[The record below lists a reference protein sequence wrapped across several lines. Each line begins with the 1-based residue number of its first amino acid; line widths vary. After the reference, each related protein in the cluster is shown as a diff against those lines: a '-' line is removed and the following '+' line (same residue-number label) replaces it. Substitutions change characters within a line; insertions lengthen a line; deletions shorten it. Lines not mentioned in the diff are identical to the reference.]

1 MKKLLLS
8 ITASL
13 LAYFSFAQTVGN
25 TYTYKQITQLQE
37 SHVNGQDWQHVISD
51 NGNKVT
57 WYRQTNPKQVYMMNS
72 DGSSLQSI
80 VDMGTERLSQVDISA
95 DGSKVVYMGG
105 PFFSGNRLNFIN
117 ADGTGDTP
125 LIELNEL
132 RMGTIKIAG
141 DGSKAFFAVKSDA
154 SIISGGGA
162 IERGIYSIGL
172 DGTGLT
178 QIIGPADVAGAL
190 GINASDVGGFS
201 GGSAGPSFD
210 ISYDGTEVVCLG
222 KDDANGG
229 YYVFTTHNGITEILG
244 PFQWLNGVGI
254 SADGSKIAASVNDN
268 GNHEGWVADYNG
280 GNLTMLASNADMF
293 EFSNGNSLGDAVA
306 LTSDGSKV
314 LFDSY
319 GHLFNT
325 DGSGLISVAA
335 ATLSSAGNPMIKD
348 GVTRATMTS
357 DGSRILF
364 SFLDGVTDHW
374 QMAILDINPPS
385 MGLCP
390 TLSDFYWNP
399 NGAAPSPSGPASEIR
414 LTVSPAA
421 GADSIWYAG
430 NVTLLDGLK
439 DTKVYAGEFHDNGI
453 NTGDQTANDGIYTHN
468 NIYAFADA
476 ELGPRTMR
484 FNCETYDSDLMH
496 YGTAVDVDT
505 WYVADNISIDEVV
518 GSDFLMYPNP
528 ANGIVGLKVPDST
541 FKVDGVEVLDALG
554 RTVEVYPFVMNG
566 QPMMNT
572 SSWANGVYSISLTNN
587 NGNRSTQKL
596 IVQH

>member
-1 MKKLLLS
+1 M
-8 ITASL
+8 
-13 LAYFSFAQTVGN
+13 
-25 TYTYKQITQLQE
+25 
-37 SHVNGQDWQHVISD
+37 NGQDWQHLISD
-51 NGNKVT
+51 NGNNVT
-57 WYRQTNPKQVYMMNS
+57 WFRQTNPKQVYVMNS
-72 DGSSLQSI
+72 DGSGLQSI

-95 DGSKVVYMGG
+95 DGTKIIYVGG

-117 ADGTGDTP
+117 ADGSGDTP

-154 SIISGGGA
+154 SIVSGGGS

-178 QIIGPADVAGAL
+178 QIIGPADIASAL
-190 GINASDVGGFS
+190 GINASDVGSFT

-210 ISYDGTEVVCLG
+210 ISYDGAEVVCLG

-229 YYVFTTHNGITEILG
+229 YYVFTAHNGITEILG

-254 SADGSKIAASVNDN
+254 SADGSKIGASVNDN
-268 GNHEGWVADYNG
+268 GNHEGWVADYSG
-280 GNLTMLASNADMF
+280 SNLSMIASNDDMF
-293 EFSNGNSLGDAVA
+293 TFSNGNSLGDAVA

-335 ATLSSAGNPMIKD
+335 ATLGSAAKPMIGD
-348 GVTRATMTS
+348 GIARATMTS
-357 DGSRILF
+357 DGSRFLYSF
-364 SFLDGVTDHW
+364 SDQSTGIT
-374 QMAILDINPPS
+374 QMAVLDVNPS
-385 MGLCP
+385 TMGNCP

-399 NGAAPSPSGPASEIR
+399 NGAAPSPSGPSSEIR
-414 LTVSPAA
+414 VRVTPAA

-430 NVTLLDGLK
+430 NVALLDGLK
-439 DTKVYAGEFHDNGI
+439 DTKVYAGTFNDNGV

-468 NIYAFADA
+468 NIYAFSDA

-484 FNCETYDSDLMH
+484 FNCETYDSNLMH
-496 YGTAVDVDT
+496 YGTAVDVST
-505 WYVADNISIDEVV
+505 WSVADNIGVDETE
-518 GSDFLMYPNP
+518 GDGFFMYPNP
-528 ANGIVGLKVPDST
+528 ANDIIRFTPTISHLDVA
-541 FKVDGVEVLDALG
+541 GVEVFDAVG
-554 RTVEVYPFVMNG
+554 RTVEAFPFMMNG
-566 QPMMNT
+566 QTMLNT
-572 SSWANGVYSISLTNN
+572 TSWLSGVYSVSLMDK
-587 NGNRSTQKL
+587 NGNRYTQNL